1 MRKII
6 VLLVLPFVLLS
17 CVTAS
22 GPVFKEVTAGDND
35 SVIYFYREF
44 SMYGAPM
51 AVDIYANEKHV
62 VSLDN
67 DGYFPY
73 RVKPGL
79 VKIKAV
85 GGFLEGKLSMNVEPK
100 RKYYVRTGGQGS
112 YNGATIKSGLILEYM
127 EHKRGVAEIV
137 DNRLQ
142 EEEL

>member
-1 MRKII
+1 MKKII
-6 VLLVLPFVLLS
+6 ILLGLPFVLLS

-22 GPVFKEVTAGDND
+22 GPVFKEVTAADND
-35 SVIYFYREF
+35 SIIYFYREF

-51 AVDIYANEKHV
+51 AVDIYANEKFI

-85 GGFLEGKLSMNVEPK
+85 GGFLEGKLSMNVESK

-112 YNGATIKSGLILEYM
+112 YNGVTIKSGLILEYM
-127 EHKRGVAEIV
+127 DHKRGVTEIT

-142 EEEL
+142 VEEL